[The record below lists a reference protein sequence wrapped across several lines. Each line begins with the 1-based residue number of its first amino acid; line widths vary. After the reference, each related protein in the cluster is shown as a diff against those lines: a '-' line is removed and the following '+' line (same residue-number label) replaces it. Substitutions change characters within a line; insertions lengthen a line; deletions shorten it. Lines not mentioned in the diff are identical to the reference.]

1 MSVVVLSGGVGGA
14 KLVHGLARAL
24 NETPLTA
31 IINVGDDFRHFGLH
45 VSPDIDTVLYTL
57 SGRANRTQG
66 WGREGE
72 TWTFMDALRSLGAED
87 WFQLGDGDLALHVVR
102 SARLKEGATLS
113 AITANFAQ
121 AWGIGARLLPATDD
135 PLRTILLTDEGELDF
150 QTYFVARRCQPAVR
164 QIRFEG
170 AEQAQAAP
178 GAVNA
183 ILGADAVII
192 APSNPYLSIDPIL
205 AVRDIRDA
213 IVATAA
219 PVVAVSPLIGGQA
232 VKGPTAK
239 LMQEL
244 EIPRSVQA
252 IAAHYAGLIDALL
265 IDHRDE
271 SEETQ
276 DILIGRDD
284 ILMQDDAARV
294 RVGEAAL
301 MLARRVRK

>member
-135 PLRTILLTDEGELDF
+135 PLATMLLTDEGELDF

-178 GAVNA
+178 GAVDA

-265 IDHRDE
+265 IDRR
-271 SEETQ
+271 EEAEEVQ
-276 DILIGRDD
+276 DILIARDD